1 MEQTWAT
8 KELEPFS
15 TNYYAACAFSGM
27 ISTGSV
33 HLLVT
38 PFDMLKVNMQANP
51 EKYTSVL
58 SSFGIVYRE
67 QGLKGIWKGWGSKL
81 YGFSFQGACKFCL
94 YEYFKRF
101 YSGVAGSYY
110 IRANKTSIY
119 AASSLSAQ
127 IIADTAL
134 CPFESIKVRV
144 QRGYA
149 KGLTDGLPRL
159 YCSEGF
165 TGLYKGT
172 FVTLGTQLTLSVN
185 ILLNLPKFLHYGTV
199 ARGLIVCL
207 AVAFSSLWIETSLM
221 KQGR

>member
-1 MEQTWAT
+1 
-8 KELEPFS
+8 
-15 TNYYAACAFSGM
+15 
-27 ISTGSV
+27 
-33 HLLVT
+33 
-38 PFDMLKVNMQANP
+38 MQANP

-165 TGLYKGT
+165 TG
-172 FVTLGTQLTLSVN
+172 
-185 ILLNLPKFLHYGTV
+185 
-199 ARGLIVCL
+199 
-207 AVAFSSLWIETSLM
+207 
-221 KQGR
+221 